1 MKTLS
6 DFFNPKKEEIQE
18 ELVEQKNVAVEDT
31 VGTVFNTLYANKLD
45 SILNEIK
52 NCTTKEEVQSIA
64 IALIEHVEKIQKELQ
79 KEVKSST
86 ISLQEKTNFLQKK
99 LSELSSLREEEDKK
113 NKAFVYETVL
123 RQEENANRTLSQVN
137 DLATS
142 KIEKLEE
149 EIKSDINLNLEAFT
163 KRYNRDL
170 QEYKS
175 QIKKQSIEVERIE
188 ESLKT
193 FIAESKKFLS
203 DEKYMAINNKIKQ
216 LENILEHFNEKT
228 ILVENILSIPPSTE
242 TSDPLT
248 PLDQNFVTHEQL
260 VKHYQLF
267 INRVQQQLTTLGGGG
282 AAWLNDLQD
291 VNYNAVKSATDG
303 QVLTY
308 NAANALWEVSTIS
321 GSGNG
326 DVTTAD
332 LTTANVTEVTNLYF
346 TNARSLAALTTNDA
360 ITIESITNN
369 VEITANADVN
379 IVALDDLRLTG
390 NDTVA
395 LRNRSNSASIN
406 IITDFDDQQKTW
418 EFGADGKLTTPG
430 DITVVGDITGTAS
443 ASTLY
448 IKAQQDSNT
457 FIQLNNAVDSSIR
470 TQANLEIRTNG
481 LDPLTWVFDTNG
493 LLTTPSDVNIEGGLT
508 ISQTAI
514 TGNRDFNVVNI
525 NSAPNPNAYIQLNE
539 TGDSYFGA
547 ESNVFITTGGDFYEW
562 KFGVDSTLT
571 LPGNLSFTSGCTF
584 SEINSVSNSSGDGI
598 GASTLQIVPDNT
610 LFNNDQYII
619 VDPTEPDHI
628 HIRGGGDIDNCS
640 AKLIFGGENSHFSV
654 QAGANASVGIRA
666 NNYNW
671 NFGTDGVLLAPG
683 SITSDGIISTGKS
696 SLSKVMESFTGIVD
710 ATGVVTHN
718 CSNTHIFNHTSIDNN
733 FTANFTNL
741 SLNSGEATSLTLV
754 LNQGPT
760 AYIANA
766 VQIGGVAQTIKWQA
780 NAQPTGNVNA
790 VDIQTFSVLNTSGTY
805 IVLGQLTTFG

>member
-31 VGTVFNTLYANKLD
+31 VGTIFNTLYANKLD

-267 INRVQQQLTTLGGGG
+267 INRVQQQLTTLGGGRIRRR
-282 AAWLNDLQD
+282 W
-291 VNYNAVKSATDG
+291 
-303 QVLTY
+303 
-308 NAANALWEVSTIS
+308 I
-321 GSGNG
+321 G
-326 DVTTAD
+326 D
-332 LTTANVTEVTNLYF
+332 
-346 TNARSLAALTTNDA
+346 
-360 ITIESITNN
+360 
-369 VEITANADVN
+369 
-379 IVALDDLRLTG
+379 
-390 NDTVA
+390 
-395 LRNRSNSASIN
+395 
-406 IITDFDDQQKTW
+406 W
-418 EFGADGKLTTPG
+418 
-430 DITVVGDITGTAS
+430 
-443 ASTLY
+443 
-448 IKAQQDSNT
+448 
-457 FIQLNNAVDSSIR
+457 
-470 TQANLEIRTNG
+470 
-481 LDPLTWVFDTNG
+481 
-493 LLTTPSDVNIEGGLT
+493 
-508 ISQTAI
+508 
-514 TGNRDFNVVNI
+514 
-525 NSAPNPNAYIQLNE
+525 
-539 TGDSYFGA
+539 
-547 ESNVFITTGGDFYEW
+547 
-562 KFGVDSTLT
+562 
-571 LPGNLSFTSGCTF
+571 
-584 SEINSVSNSSGDGI
+584 
-598 GASTLQIVPDNT
+598 
-610 LFNNDQYII
+610 
-619 VDPTEPDHI
+619 
-628 HIRGGGDIDNCS
+628 
-640 AKLIFGGENSHFSV
+640 
-654 QAGANASVGIRA
+654 
-666 NNYNW
+666 
-671 NFGTDGVLLAPG
+671 
-683 SITSDGIISTGKS
+683 
-696 SLSKVMESFTGIVD
+696 
-710 ATGVVTHN
+710 
-718 CSNTHIFNHTSIDNN
+718 
-733 FTANFTNL
+733 
-741 SLNSGEATSLTLV
+741 
-754 LNQGPT
+754 
-760 AYIANA
+760 
-766 VQIGGVAQTIKWQA
+766 
-780 NAQPTGNVNA
+780 
-790 VDIQTFSVLNTSGTY
+790 
-805 IVLGQLTTFG
+805 